1 MRRDKG
7 GRYSGIGGQAVLEG
21 VMMKN
26 KDEYAVAV
34 RKPDGDIDVEVDVYK
49 GVMDGSALKKMPFI
63 RGVFNFLDSMILGMR
78 TLNHSVSFYEDEEA
92 TETATDKVFQKL
104 FKEKA
109 ENVMMGI
116 VTALSIVL
124 AVAIFMVL
132 PYYITSL
139 FEEYIRNVSVMTI
152 IEGLIRILIFVGY
165 IVAIAMMKD
174 IKRLYQYHGAEH
186 KCINCIEKG
195 RPLTVHNAMR
205 SSRLHKRCGTSFMFF
220 VVFVSI
226 IVFFFIRVEQPA
238 LRVLLRIALIP
249 VIAGIS
255 YEIIRLAGRSDN
267 FFVNL
272 LSAPGMLLQRLT
284 TKEPDEEMIRVAIA
298 SVEAIF
304 DWKAYLKDT
313 FGYEIDDSWLVDGP
327 LEEEEGEN
335 EEEPVSVSKQ
345 ENAQADGQVKTDMD
359 RKGAKS
365 NLQVADADRNVI
377 RKDIPAAGAANREV
391 WTDGISDGNRALE
404 IVAEVPE
411 KETVKKETVE
421 KAAEAEDRTDEL

>member
-1 MRRDKG
+1 MKKDKG

-249 VIAGIS
+249 VIAGIA

-304 DWKAYLKDT
+304 DWTAYLKDT

-345 ENAQADGQVKTDMD
+345 ENAQTDDRVKADMD
-359 RKGAKS
+359 RKGTKS
-365 NLQVADADRNVI
+365 NLQD
-377 RKDIPAAGAANREV
+377 
-391 WTDGISDGNRALE
+391 
-404 IVAEVPE
+404 
-411 KETVKKETVE
+411 KKGYTGGRCSQRGSV
-421 KAAEAEDRTDEL
+421 D

>member
-26 KDEYAVAV
+26 KDEYAVAI

-345 ENAQADGQVKTDMD
+345 ENAQTDDRVKADMD
-359 RKGAKS
+359 RKGTKS

-377 RKDIPAAGAANREV
+377 RKDIPAAGAANGEA

-411 KETVKKETVE
+411 KETVKKETSE

>member
-345 ENAQADGQVKTDMD
+345 ENAQTDDRVKADMD

-377 RKDIPAAGAANREV
+377 RKDIPAAGAANGEA

-411 KETVKKETVE
+411 KETVKKETAE

>member
-377 RKDIPAAGAANREV
+377 RKDIPAAGAANREA

-411 KETVKKETVE
+411 KETVKKETAE